1 MNSALRM
8 VLILGALLLTPPAFA
23 QIGTEDKNEAL
34 NSVNAQIEEAVGG
47 WAERLLP
54 YGQRLFLLLAT
65 LELIWTIYSSAFR
78 LGQGPAEVL
87 TVFFKR
93 LLVLLIFWNILAA
106 LTPGPGATG
115 ALAMLPGLSNL
126 GMDITGLPTLNPLAI
141 FEKGM
146 EYIKKWGEVV
156 EQNLG
161 FWDFFR
167 LSWSMYLSLVLFI
180 LIVTAFVVVIA
191 VAVLVLAQAAMAI
204 GVGFVLMAFSGSRF
218 TIHIAEAFPTMLVRI
233 AMKVVTLYALI
244 ALGLSLLDV
253 WIEQAEQVLV
263 TGAVLGWL
271 DLMAAQTGA
280 LWAYAALI
288 ATAPR
293 AIDKYIGEMG
303 RFNLDRMFN
312 VGQA

>member
-1 MNSALRM
+1 MKRIMCAAALIALVGMSAPS
-8 VLILGALLLTPPAFA
+8 AA
-23 QIGTEDKNEAL
+23 QIGSEDENEAL
-34 NSVNAQIEEAVGG
+34 NSVNAQIEAAVGG

-54 YGQRLFLLLAT
+54 AAQRLFLLLAT
-65 LELIWTIYSSAFR
+65 LELIWTIYSSVFR
-78 LGQGPAEVL
+78 HNQAPTEVL
-87 TVFFKR
+87 TIFFKR
-93 LLVLLIFWNILAA
+93 LLVLLILWNILIAI
-106 LTPGPGATG
+106 TPGPGATG
-115 ALAMLPGLSNL
+115 ALAMLPGLRDL
-126 GMDITGLPTLNPLAI
+126 GIDVTGLPTLNPLAL
-141 FEKGM
+141 FHKGM
-146 EYIKKWGEVV
+146 EYIKKWGQVV

-167 LSWSMYLSLVLFI
+167 LSWTMYLSLVLFI
-180 LIVTAFVVVIA
+180 LIVAAFVLVLA

-233 AMKVVTLYALI
+233 AMKVITLYALI
-244 ALGLSLLDV
+244 ALGLGLLDL
-253 WIEQAEQVLV
+253 WIDQVNQILL
-263 TGAVLGWL
+263 TGSVVRWL

-303 RFNLDRMFN
+303 RFNLDRLFN
-312 VGQA
+312 AGQA

>member
-1 MNSALRM
+1 MRRR
-8 VLILGALLLTPPAFA
+8 ALLVALLALHAVGAPALA
-23 QIGTEDKNEAL
+23 QIDMDDEDEAL
-34 NSVNAQIEEAVGG
+34 NSVNAQIEEAIGN
-47 WAERLLP
+47 WAGRLLP
-54 YGQRLFLLLAT
+54 YAQRLFLLLAT
-65 LELIWTIYSSAFR
+65 LELVWTLYSAAFR
-78 LGQGPAEVL
+78 HQQGPTEVL

-93 LLVLLIFWNILAA
+93 LLVLLILWNILAA

-115 ALAMLPGLSNL
+115 ALVMLPGLRDL
-126 GMDITGLPTLNPLAI
+126 GIDVTGLPNLNPLAL
-141 FEKGM
+141 FDKGM
-146 EYIKKWGEVV
+146 QLIKEWGEVI

-161 FWDFFR
+161 FWNFIR
-167 LSWSMYLSLVLFI
+167 MSWSMYLSLVLFI
-180 LIVTAFVVVIA
+180 VMVAAYVLVVA

-233 AMKVVTLYALI
+233 AMKVVTLYALM
-244 ALGLSLLDV
+244 ALGLALLDI
-253 WIEQAEQVLV
+253 WIGQAQQVLD
-263 TGAVLGWL
+263 TGTVQGWL

-303 RFNLDRMFN
+303 RFNLDRLFN